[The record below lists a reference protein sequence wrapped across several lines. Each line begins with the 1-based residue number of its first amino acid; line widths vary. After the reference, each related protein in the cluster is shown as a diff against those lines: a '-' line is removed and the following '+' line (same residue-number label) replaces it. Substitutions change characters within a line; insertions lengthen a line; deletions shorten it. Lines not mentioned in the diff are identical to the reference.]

1 MVKVFID
8 GSEGTTGLRIHDRLA
23 SRDDIELLTIDESLR
38 KDENEKRRMYSAAD
52 FVFLC
57 LPDEAAR
64 RAVVLAE
71 GCGAR
76 IIDTS
81 TAHRVEKDFSYGF
94 CELSKRH
101 RQEIVNGDRV
111 AVPGCHASGFIAI
124 VYPLVASGMIDAGA
138 QLSCFSITGYS
149 GGGKKM
155 IAQYQS
161 AGRPAEFNSPR
172 IYGLTQQHK
181 HLKEMQSVCGINTP
195 PVFSPIVCDFYS
207 GMAVTVP
214 FTGLCVEDVKRLY
227 EKWYGLQKLISV
239 ENLADGEMIA
249 ASTMSGKDSM
259 KILVYGNDQR
269 LTVTALF
276 DNLGK
281 GASGA
286 ALQCLNLMMGADE
299 TKGLIL

>member
-64 RAVVLAE
+64 RAVDLAE

-81 TAHRVEKDFSYGF
+81 TAHRVEKGFSYGF
-94 CELSKRH
+94 CELSKQH
-101 RQEIVNGDRV
+101 RQAIVTGDRV

-124 VYPLVASGMIDAGA
+124 VYPLVASGMVDAGA

-155 IAQYQS
+155 IAQYE
-161 AGRPAEFNSPR
+161 AADRPGEFNSPR

-181 HLKEMQSVCGINTP
+181 HLKEMQSICGINTP

-286 ALQCLNLMMGADE
+286 AVQCLNLMMGTDE